1 MPAPVKGPFPSLCG
15 GLFPQTVRP
24 SDRFLFCVPVISIG
38 YDFSVSDVS
47 DSPTGSA
54 RAGRSSGRRCAARAC
69 RTGVM
74 TYPSR
79 LASHALRLPDA
90 PPPIEGIAPHGLC
103 AAHEVNAG
111 PRVLMLEAERNRHRP
126 DAVRADTPHAPPILF
141 SVMDALFFAVHCSR
155 SCHRR
160 IGGDGHS
167 VADQREFF
175 GHIIAQRIAD
185 MGVLLFSQHSPAKTP
200 HSATSSI
207 PAHIPAPTRVT
218 PQPVF

>member
-1 MPAPVKGPFPSLCG
+1 
-15 GLFPQTVRP
+15 
-24 SDRFLFCVPVISIG
+24 
-38 YDFSVSDVS
+38 
-47 DSPTGSA
+47 
-54 RAGRSSGRRCAARAC
+54 
-69 RTGVM
+69 
-74 TYPSR
+74 
-79 LASHALRLPDA
+79 
-90 PPPIEGIAPHGLC
+90 
-103 AAHEVNAG
+103 
-111 PRVLMLEAERNRHRP
+111 MLEAEWNRHRP

-185 MGVLLFSQHSPAKTP
+185 MGVLLFSQHSQAKTP

-218 PQPVF
+218 PLSAPPCAAHGAHSRAHAGYASACFLRRRSALPSTGPTRAMSARTSSTFLMGQPLAALPQERRQTPLRSRSRGGRRNLCPCAIALDIATRRIGGACPLL